1 MSVAISQISV
11 LLQKVL
17 SFNLVGFVY
26 LFEKY
31 AVRLSSVSRKFLKSS
46 VLISLFWCFFNKCS
60 SFFDSP
66 IFLF

>member
-1 MSVAISQISV
+1 MKLVFEETSFYKFIELMSVAISQISV

-31 AVRLSSVSRKFLKSS
+31 AVRLTTVSRKFLKSS
-46 VLISLFWCFFNKCS
+46 VLISLF
-60 SFFDSP
+60 
-66 IFLF
+66 

>member
-46 VLISLFWCFFNKCS
+46 VLISLFWSFFNKCS
-60 SFFDSP
+60 QFSEVRYF
-66 IFLF
+66 